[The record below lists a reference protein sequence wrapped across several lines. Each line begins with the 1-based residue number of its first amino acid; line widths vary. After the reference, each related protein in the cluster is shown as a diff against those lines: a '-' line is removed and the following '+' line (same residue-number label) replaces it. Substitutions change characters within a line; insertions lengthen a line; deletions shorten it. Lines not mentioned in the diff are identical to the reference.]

1 MFYLKGAMV
10 LYLLKTYFLNKNFII
25 SNLCFIYMEINKS
38 LKKRIKEV
46 NLTTKGSNKTELK
59 KQILDLLL
67 IFDRT
72 DKTYLEEKV
81 INEIKR
87 LKSKI
92 LIEEIKIKLKE
103 ASEKERKL
111 NNIDDFKDLCNLMK
125 YNQFDEAL
133 RKFYEKN
140 K

>member
-1 MFYLKGAMV
+1 
-10 LYLLKTYFLNKNFII
+10 
-25 SNLCFIYMEINKS
+25 MEINKS

-46 NLTTKGSNKTELK
+46 NLVMLGYNKEELK
-59 KQILDLLL
+59 KQFCDLLI
-67 IFDRT
+67 IFDRV
-72 DKTYLEEKV
+72 DKEHLDKSLIDEVE
-81 INEIKR
+81 R

-92 LIEEIKIKLKE
+92 LIDNVKERLKE

-111 NNIDDFKDLCNLMK
+111 NKIDDFKELCNLMK

-133 RKFYEKN
+133 RRFYEKN

>member
-1 MFYLKGAMV
+1 ME
-10 LYLLKTYFLNKNFII
+10 LYLLSHYFLNKNFII
-25 SNLCFIYMEINKS
+25 LFLYFIYMEINKS

-46 NLTTKGSNKTELK
+46 KLTMNGSNEQELK
-59 KQILDLLL
+59 RQFSDLLL

-72 DKTYLEEKV
+72 DKTYLEDEI
-81 INEIKR
+81 INEIKK

-92 LIEEIKIKLKE
+92 LIDNVKLKL
-103 ASEKERKL
+103 SELSQKDRKL
-111 NNIDDFKDLCNLMK
+111 TKIDDFKELCNLMN

-133 RKFYEKN
+133 RKFYGKN